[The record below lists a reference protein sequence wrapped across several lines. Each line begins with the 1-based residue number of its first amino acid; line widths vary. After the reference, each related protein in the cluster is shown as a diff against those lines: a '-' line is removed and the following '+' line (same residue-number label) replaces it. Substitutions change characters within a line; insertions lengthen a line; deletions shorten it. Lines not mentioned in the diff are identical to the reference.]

1 MDFHNNFSSSKYLL
15 DDKYNKNINIV
26 TYNTFPNFILPT
38 KNYYFNNEIVK
49 EPIFDKNLQMNLD
62 FSEKNTSMLETIVL
76 DNNSNNILN
85 NIPLQ
90 ESIESFSD
98 IDIEFIEKDEI
109 KDYKEDTI
117 NVFNYIFPIDYSSL
131 FRTIFKN

>member
-62 FSEKNTSMLETIVL
+62 FLDDFSEKNTSMLETIVL

-85 NIPLQ
+85 NIPLT

-98 IDIEFIEKDEI
+98 IK
-109 KDYKEDTI
+109 
-117 NVFNYIFPIDYSSL
+117 
-131 FRTIFKN
+131 R